1 MLVGHEGPITSLAWK
16 HGYPNEAP
24 LLLSSSLD
32 SSIIIWSL
40 TSVATADTLEK
51 EIKIWANKYRFG
63 DVGGQRFSGFVG
75 VLWALDGKCILGW
88 NWNGN
93 WRRWLSSF
101 NDDAES
107 WDEVTAVT
115 GHRGPVKSV
124 SWAPNGEYI
133 ISTG

>member
-16 HGYPNEAP
+16 HGHSNEAP

-40 TSVATADTLEK
+40 TSVIAVNTLEK
-51 EIKIWANKYRFG
+51 EIKIWANKHRFG

-75 VLWALDGKCILGW
+75 ALWALDGKCILGW
-88 NWNGN
+88 NWSGN

-101 NDDAES
+101 NDSAES
-107 WDEVTAVT
+107 WEEVAAVT